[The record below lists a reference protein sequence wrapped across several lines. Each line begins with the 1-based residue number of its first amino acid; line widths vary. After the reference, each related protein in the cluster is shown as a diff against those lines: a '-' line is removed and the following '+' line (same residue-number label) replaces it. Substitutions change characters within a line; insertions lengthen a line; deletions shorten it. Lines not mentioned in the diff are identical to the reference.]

1 MEYSIHMFSRPISF
15 DLFINKI
22 WCCTSFAC
30 IVTPEKEQ
38 TTYSIYFKKNR
49 YEDIYIYKVP
59 YVKSIT
65 NATGI
70 PL

>member
-1 MEYSIHMFSRPISF
+1 MLICKIKRNNLYRYMEYSIHMFSRPISF

-38 TTYSIYFKKNR
+38 TTYSQYFKKNR
-49 YEDIYIYKVP
+49 YEDIYI
-59 YVKSIT
+59 
-65 NATGI
+65 
-70 PL
+70 